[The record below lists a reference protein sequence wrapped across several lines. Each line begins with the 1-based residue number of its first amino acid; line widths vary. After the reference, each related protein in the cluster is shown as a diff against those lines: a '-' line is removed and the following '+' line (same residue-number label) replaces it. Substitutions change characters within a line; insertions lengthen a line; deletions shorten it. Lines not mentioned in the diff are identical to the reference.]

1 MGKGRG
7 GFSSEK
13 APIRPGHILCEF
25 SGVEEASA
33 RKIHAS
39 VSKKLPVKTR
49 IIFDA
54 IA

>member
-13 APIRPGHILCEF
+13 APIRPGSILCEF
-25 SGVEEASA
+25 SGVDEPTA

-39 VSKKLPVKTR
+39 LSKKLPIKTR

-54 IA
+54 IT

>member
-7 GFSSEK
+7 GFSCDK

-25 SGVEEASA
+25 SGVEESIA

-39 VSKKLPVKTR
+39 LSKKLPVKTR
-49 IIFDA
+49 FSFDA
-54 IA
+54 IT